1 MKSPTNFKCEVC
13 SDKGY
18 VSVKCLIEDYKRK
31 CPSCYEEKE
40 DESFRKMSSVYGNRK
55 NT

>member
-13 SDKGY
+13 NDTGY

-31 CPSCYEEKE
+31 CPSCYEEKKINKKPLKL
-40 DESFRKMSSVYGNRK
+40 FFKG
-55 NT
+55 